1 MGVFFQHSKWEST
14 IRVVRVKL
22 NNGER
27 VVGVRYPVALIKF
40 VERMMKEKSDA
51 EQLILQAVSIYTYK
65 VYLCCGYF
73 TGSKYLHIGFICAAY
88 FTGSNYLHKGSLIV
102 WCLFWPLDP
111 KFKLL
116 KCSLKIYNMKVLKLN
131 PNLILNKISIY
142 PCDAPLEFLHIQNI
156 YVLHL
161 PM

>member
-1 MGVFFQHSKWEST
+1 MERGWWGSGTQWLWSSLWREWWRRRATRNSSFYRQWVYTHTRFIS
-14 IRVVRVKL
+14 VVV
-22 NNGER
+22 
-27 VVGVRYPVALIKF
+27 
-40 VERMMKEKSDA
+40 
-51 EQLILQAVSIYTYK
+51 ILQAVSIYIYK
-65 VYLCCGYF
+65 GRF
-73 TGSKYLHIGFICAAY
+73 FCAAY
-88 FTGSNYLHKGSLIV
+88 FTGSNYLHKGRLIV
-102 WCLFWPLDP
+102 WCLFWLLDP